1 MYDAACSRFG
11 REREWLNLPN
21 IESREE
27 ADFLAPPPKP

>member
-27 ADFLAPPPKP
+27 ADFLVPPPNP